1 MAAKKKKKATRKTA
15 TKKKVKG
22 RATAKKTTRKAAAKK
37 TTGKARAKAT
47 KKKATAK
54 TTAKRKTT
62 TAKATVTA
70 ASPRRAAVELKVRTN
85 GFEKVAK
92 TRTKSQ
98 VLSELSESTG
108 LSKKEVSNVFENLT
122 ALMSHDLT
130 KGPGTFQVPGL
141 LKVVVVRKKAVA
153 ARKGTNPFTGEEM
166 MFKAKPARNVV
177 RARPLKG
184 LKDLVGKGR

>member
-47 KKKATAK
+47 AKKATAK
-54 TTAKRKTT
+54 STAKRKAT
-62 TAKATVTA
+62 TATA
-70 ASPRRAAVELKVRTN
+70 ASPRRAAQELSVRTA

-184 LKDLVGKGR
+184 LKDLVGKSR